1 MISKHRQT
9 RRQEAGRLTDRP
21 PPPKKK
27 KKSKIK
33 IGYLISDSYVKAVIR
48 KK

>member
-9 RRQEAGRLTDRP
+9 RRQEAGRLTDRQ
-21 PPPKKK
+21 KKK

-33 IGYLISDSYVKAVIR
+33 TGYLISDSYVKAVIR